1 MAEFDYY
8 IKSGLLNLNEKQKQ
22 LCNQHVNFLKTGV
35 WDLIVFE
42 NVCIIS
48 KTPKT
53 KRDDKNRLH
62 SLTSKAVEFRSG
74 YGFYAIHGVVFDEK
88 LWNKV
93 KDRKLTPKQLL
104 SMKNTDQRFVAMNHY
119 GFENI
124 IDKLDKILIDKSDY
138 GNELYS
144 TKFDNVELKFLIYP
158 DIDTQTKKRIS
169 FVNPILKSASDAM
182 AWKHNCT
189 EEEYHK
195 MQILESFV

>member
-8 IKSGLLNLNEKQKQ
+8 IQSGLLNLNEKQKEIV
-22 LCNQHVNFLKTGV
+22 NQQISFLKNGV

-62 SLTSKAVEFRSG
+62 SLTSKAVEFNSG
-74 YGFYAIHGVVFDEK
+74 YGFYSIHGVVFDEK
-88 LWNKV
+88 LWCKV

-104 SMKNTDQRFVAMNHY
+104 SMENTDQRFVAMNHY

-124 IDKLDKILIDKSDY
+124 IDKLDKTLIDKSEY

-144 TKFDNVELKFLIYP
+144 TKFDDIELKFLVYP
-158 DIDTQTKKRIS
+158 DIDNHKVKRVS
-169 FVNPILKSASDAM
+169 FVDPQLTSAKDAM
-182 AWKHNCT
+182 AWKHSCT
-189 EEEYHK
+189 EEEYSR
-195 MQILESFV
+195 MEILKSWS